1 MMSAPEKVDIKFEDL
16 KKACASG
23 GASTLVSVTEL
34 KPAAGEHASVAP
46 AKFVEGKKS
55 IFAFETRYI
64 DGEAARVVLIDSK
77 QSQLNRAEAAIMQ
90 DIRAEHP
97 VMRKL
102 PRIEVTYEN
111 DGKPITYTDLE
122 LPHRFADGHIRA
134 GEIDGQPATAH
145 EKYRAVRNST
155 PADLSALLDTAPAA
169 AVFGGWDSLRKKN
182 QLRLRS
188 ALVGEIIGVLA
199 DQNLS
204 GEEQLS
210 HRGGARVDPLEMG
223 VHLTTDEM
231 EKMVKI
237 QEAELGK
244 KFLKARR
251 DEIVDANKKGKTVS
265 GAGFGLGGIPP
276 KLEALGGVACQKII
290 RSWVLSFA
298 TLRQLRFGKNEE
310 ANIAARALLAA
321 FGLSAIARAEQ
332 ELYLRANCDLV
343 EAEEPQVTLDGRYGN
358 TRPLNHITVE
368 LADDLLAQAI
378 DYAQSHHV
386 AHWDGQI
393 LTVTGNPVILRGAVA
408 ESEDAE

>member
-46 AKFVEGKKS
+46 AKFVEGNKS
-55 IFAFETRYI
+55 TFAFETRYI

-111 DGKPITYTDLE
+111 DGKSIAYTDLE

-134 GEIDGQPATAH
+134 GKIDGQAATAH

-210 HRGGARVDPLEMG
+210 RRGGARVDPLEMS
-223 VHLTTDEM
+223 VRLSATDM
-231 EKMVKI
+231 EQLVKS
-237 QEAELGK
+237 QEGELSDKFVSKRREDIK
-244 KFLKARR
+244 KA
-251 DEIVDANKKGKTVS
+251 KKDTALS
-265 GAGFGLGGIPP
+265 GSVLGLGGIPP
-276 KLEALGGVACQKII
+276 QLEALGGVACQKII

-321 FGLSAIARAEQ
+321 LGLSAIARAEQ

>member
-46 AKFVEGKKS
+46 AKFVEGNKS
-55 IFAFETRYI
+55 TFAFETRYI

-111 DGKPITYTDLE
+111 DGKSISYTDLE

-134 GEIDGQPATAH
+134 GKIDGQPATAH

-204 GEEQLS
+204 GEAQLS
-210 HRGGARVDPLEMG
+210 RRGGARVDPLEMS
-223 VHLTTDEM
+223 VRLSAADM
-231 EKMVKI
+231 EQLVKS
-237 QEAELGK
+237 QEGELSDKFVSKRREDIK
-244 KFLKARR
+244 KA
-251 DEIVDANKKGKTVS
+251 KKDTALS
-265 GAGFGLGGIPP
+265 GSVLGLGGIPP
-276 KLEALGGVACQKII
+276 QLEALGGVACQKII

-368 LADDLLAQAI
+368 TADDLLAQAI

>member
-34 KPAAGEHASVAP
+34 KPAAGEHASVVP
-46 AKFVEGKKS
+46 AKFVEGNKS
-55 IFAFETRYI
+55 TFAFETRYI

-111 DGKPITYTDLE
+111 DGKSITYTDLE

-204 GEEQLS
+204 GEAQLS
-210 HRGGARVDPLEMG
+210 RRGGARVDPLEMS
-223 VHLTTDEM
+223 VRLSAADM
-231 EKMVKI
+231 EQLVKS
-237 QEAELGK
+237 QEGELSDKFVSKRREDIK
-244 KFLKARR
+244 KA
-251 DEIVDANKKGKTVS
+251 KKDTALS
-265 GAGFGLGGIPP
+265 GSVLGLGGIPP
-276 KLEALGGVACQKII
+276 QLEALGGVACQKII

-321 FGLSAIARAEQ
+321 LGLSAIARAEQ

-368 LADDLLAQAI
+368 TADDLLAQAI

-386 AHWDGQI
+386 AHWNGQV
-393 LTVTGNPVILRGAVA
+393 LSVTGNPVILRGAVA

>member
-46 AKFVEGKKS
+46 AKFVEGNKTT
-55 IFAFETRYI
+55 FAFETRYI

-111 DGKPITYTDLE
+111 DGKSISYTDLE

-134 GEIDGQPATAH
+134 GKIDGQAATAH

-204 GEEQLS
+204 GEAQLS
-210 HRGGARVDPLEMG
+210 RRGGARVDPLEMS
-223 VHLTTDEM
+223 VRLSAADM
-231 EKMVKI
+231 EQLVKS
-237 QEAELGK
+237 QEGELSDKFVSKRREDIK
-244 KFLKARR
+244 K
-251 DEIVDANKKGKTVS
+251 ANKDTALS
-265 GAGFGLGGIPP
+265 GSVLGLGGIPP
-276 KLEALGGVACQKII
+276 QLEALGGVACQKII

-321 FGLSAIARAEQ
+321 LGLSAIARAEQ

-368 LADDLLAQAI
+368 TADDLLAQAI

-386 AHWDGQI
+386 AHWNGQV
-393 LTVTGNPVILRGAVA
+393 LSVTGNPVILRGAVA

>member
-1 MMSAPEKVDIKFEDL
+1 MSISDKANISFEDL
-16 KKACASG
+16 KEACAAG

-46 AKFVEGKKS
+46 AKFVEGSKS

-64 DGEAARVVLIDSK
+64 DGQAARVVLIDSK

-90 DIRAEHP
+90 DIRADHS

-102 PRIEVTYEN
+102 PRIEVVYEN
-111 DGKPITYTDLE
+111 DGNSITYTDLE

-134 GEIDGQPATAH
+134 GEIDGNPATAH

-155 PADLSALLDTAPAA
+155 PADLSALLNTAPAA
-169 AVFGGWDSLRKKN
+169 AIFGGWDSLRKNN

-210 HRGGARVDPLEMG
+210 RRGGARVDPLEMS
-223 VHLTTDEM
+223 VRVNAAEM
-231 EKMVKI
+231 EQLVKS
-237 QEAELGK
+237 QEGELSDKFIAKRHEDIK
-244 KFLKARR
+244 KA
-251 DEIVDANKKGKTVS
+251 KKGTQLS
-265 GAGFGLGGIPP
+265 GSVLGLGGIPP
-276 KLEALGGVACQKII
+276 QLEALGGVACQKII

-298 TLRQLRFGKNEE
+298 TLRQLRFGENEE

-321 FGLSAIARAEQ
+321 FGLSAIARAER

-343 EAEEPQVTLDGRYGN
+343 EADEPQVTLDARYGKM
-358 TRPLNHITVE
+358 RPLNHITVE
-368 LADDLLAQAI
+368 VADDLLAQAI
-378 DYAQSHHV
+378 DYAQSHNV
-386 AHWDGQI
+386 AHWNGQV

>member
-46 AKFVEGKKS
+46 AKFVEGNKS
-55 IFAFETRYI
+55 TFAFETRYI

-111 DGKPITYTDLE
+111 DGRSISYTDLE

-134 GEIDGQPATAH
+134 GQIDGQPATAH

-210 HRGGARVDPLEMG
+210 RRGGARVDPLEMS
-223 VHLTTDEM
+223 VRLSAADM
-231 EKMVKI
+231 EQLVKS
-237 QEAELGK
+237 QEGELSDKFVSKRREDIK
-244 KFLKARR
+244 KA
-251 DEIVDANKKGKTVS
+251 KKDTALS
-265 GAGFGLGGIPP
+265 GSVLGLGGIPP
-276 KLEALGGVACQKII
+276 QLEALGGVACQKII

-321 FGLSAIARAEQ
+321 LGLSAIARAEQ

-343 EAEEPQVTLDGRYGN
+343 EAEEPQVTLDERYGN

>member
-46 AKFVEGKKS
+46 AKFVEGNKS
-55 IFAFETRYI
+55 TFAFETRYI

-111 DGKPITYTDLE
+111 DGKSITYTDLE

-204 GEEQLS
+204 GEAQLS
-210 HRGGARVDPLEMG
+210 RRGGARVDPLEMS
-223 VHLTTDEM
+223 VRLSAADM
-231 EKMVKI
+231 EQLVKS
-237 QEAELGK
+237 QEGELSDKFVSKRREDIK
-244 KFLKARR
+244 KA
-251 DEIVDANKKGKTVS
+251 KKDTALS
-265 GAGFGLGGIPP
+265 GSVLGLGGIPP
-276 KLEALGGVACQKII
+276 QLEALGGVACQKII

-321 FGLSAIARAEQ
+321 LGLSAIARAEQ

-358 TRPLNHITVE
+358 TRPMNHITVE

-386 AHWDGQI
+386 AHWNGHV
-393 LTVTGNPVILRGAVA
+393 LSVTGNPVILRGAVA

>member
-46 AKFVEGKKS
+46 AKFVEGNKS
-55 IFAFETRYI
+55 TFAFETRYI
-64 DGEAARVVLIDSK
+64 DSEAARVVLIDSK

-111 DGKPITYTDLE
+111 DGKFISYTDLE

-134 GEIDGQPATAH
+134 GKIDGQPATAH

-199 DQNLS
+199 DQARS
-204 GEEQLS
+204 GEAQLS
-210 HRGGARVDPLEMG
+210 RRGGARVDPLEMS
-223 VHLTTDEM
+223 VRLSAVDM
-231 EKMVKI
+231 EQLVKS
-237 QEAELGK
+237 QEGELSDKFISKRREDIK
-244 KFLKARR
+244 KA
-251 DEIVDANKKGKTVS
+251 KKDTALS
-265 GAGFGLGGIPP
+265 GSVLGLGGIPP
-276 KLEALGGVACQKII
+276 QLEALGGVACQKII

-358 TRPLNHITVE
+358 TRPMNHITVE

>member
-46 AKFVEGKKS
+46 AKFVEGNKS
-55 IFAFETRYI
+55 TFAFETRYI

-111 DGKPITYTDLE
+111 DGKSISYTDLE

-134 GEIDGQPATAH
+134 GKIDGQPATAH

-204 GEEQLS
+204 GEAQLS
-210 HRGGARVDPLEMG
+210 RRGGARVDPLEMS
-223 VHLTTDEM
+223 VRLSAADM
-231 EKMVKI
+231 EQLVKS
-237 QEAELGK
+237 QEGELSDKFVSKRREDIK
-244 KFLKARR
+244 KA
-251 DEIVDANKKGKTVS
+251 KKDTALS
-265 GAGFGLGGIPP
+265 GSVLGLGGIPP
-276 KLEALGGVACQKII
+276 QLEALGGVACQKII

-332 ELYLRANCDLV
+332 ELYLRANCDLI

-368 LADDLLAQAI
+368 TADDLLAQAI

>member
-46 AKFVEGKKS
+46 AKFVEGNKS
-55 IFAFETRYI
+55 TFAFETRYI
-64 DGEAARVVLIDSK
+64 DSEAARVVLIDSK

-111 DGKPITYTDLE
+111 DGKSITYTDLE

-134 GEIDGQPATAH
+134 GEIDGQAATAH

-204 GEEQLS
+204 GEAQLS
-210 HRGGARVDPLEMG
+210 RRGGARVDPLEMS
-223 VHLTTDEM
+223 VRLSAADM
-231 EKMVKI
+231 EQLVKS
-237 QEAELGK
+237 QEGELSDKFVSKRREDIK
-244 KFLKARR
+244 KA
-251 DEIVDANKKGKTVS
+251 KKDTALS
-265 GAGFGLGGIPP
+265 GSVLGLGGIPP
-276 KLEALGGVACQKII
+276 QLEALGGVACQKII

-321 FGLSAIARAEQ
+321 LGLSAIARAEQ

-343 EAEEPQVTLDGRYGN
+343 EAEEPQVTLDERYGN

-368 LADDLLAQAI
+368 TADDLLAQAI

>member
-46 AKFVEGKKS
+46 AKFVEGNKS
-55 IFAFETRYI
+55 TFAFETRYI

-111 DGKPITYTDLE
+111 DGKSISYTDLE

-134 GEIDGQPATAH
+134 GKIDGQPATAH

-210 HRGGARVDPLEMG
+210 RRGGARVDPLEMS
-223 VHLTTDEM
+223 VRLSAADM
-231 EKMVKI
+231 EQLVKS
-237 QEAELGK
+237 QEGELSDKFVSKRREDIK
-244 KFLKARR
+244 KA
-251 DEIVDANKKGKTVS
+251 KKDTAFS
-265 GAGFGLGGIPP
+265 GSVLGLGGIPP
-276 KLEALGGVACQKII
+276 QLEALGGVACQKII

-321 FGLSAIARAEQ
+321 LGLSAIARAEQ

-358 TRPLNHITVE
+358 IRPLNHITVE

>member
-46 AKFVEGKKS
+46 AKFVEGNKS
-55 IFAFETRYI
+55 TFAFETRYI

-111 DGKPITYTDLE
+111 DGRSISYTDLE

-134 GEIDGQPATAH
+134 GKIDGQAATAH

-204 GEEQLS
+204 GEAQLS
-210 HRGGARVDPLEMG
+210 RRGGARVDPLEMS
-223 VHLTTDEM
+223 VRLSAADM
-231 EKMVKI
+231 EQLVKS
-237 QEAELGK
+237 QEGELSDKFVSKRREDIK
-244 KFLKARR
+244 KA
-251 DEIVDANKKGKTVS
+251 KKDTALS
-265 GAGFGLGGIPP
+265 GSVLGLGGIPP
-276 KLEALGGVACQKII
+276 QLEALGGVACQKII

-321 FGLSAIARAEQ
+321 LGLSAIARAEQ

-343 EAEEPQVTLDGRYGN
+343 EAEEPQVTLDERYGN

>member
-46 AKFVEGKKS
+46 AKFVEGNKS
-55 IFAFETRYI
+55 TFAFETRYI

-111 DGKPITYTDLE
+111 NGKSIAYTDLE

-199 DQNLS
+199 DQARS
-204 GEEQLS
+204 GEAQLS
-210 HRGGARVDPLEMG
+210 RRGGARVDPLEMS
-223 VHLTTDEM
+223 VRLSAADM
-231 EKMVKI
+231 EQLVRS
-237 QEAELGK
+237 QEGELSDKFISKRREDIK
-244 KFLKARR
+244 KA
-251 DEIVDANKKGKTVS
+251 KKDTALS
-265 GAGFGLGGIPP
+265 GSVLGLGGIPP
-276 KLEALGGVACQKII
+276 QLEALGGVACQKII

-298 TLRQLRFGKNEE
+298 TLRQLRFGKNEK

-321 FGLSAIARAEQ
+321 LGLSAIARAEQ

-368 LADDLLAQAI
+368 TADDLLAQAI

-386 AHWDGQI
+386 AHWNGQV
-393 LTVTGNPVILRGAVA
+393 LSVTGNPVILRGAVA

>member
-1 MMSAPEKVDIKFEDL
+1 MSISDKANISFEDL
-16 KKACASG
+16 KEACAAG

-46 AKFVEGKKS
+46 AKFVEGNKS
-55 IFAFETRYI
+55 TFAFETRYI

-77 QSQLNRAEAAIMQ
+77 QSQLNRAESAIMQ

-111 DGKPITYTDLE
+111 DGKSIAYTDLE

-134 GEIDGQPATAH
+134 GKIDGQPATAH

-155 PADLSALLDTAPAA
+155 PADLSALLDTAPVA

-204 GEEQLS
+204 GEAQLS
-210 HRGGARVDPLEMG
+210 RRGGARVDPLEMS
-223 VHLTTDEM
+223 VRLSAADM
-231 EKMVKI
+231 EQLVKS
-237 QEAELGK
+237 QEGELSDKFVSKRREDIK
-244 KFLKARR
+244 KA
-251 DEIVDANKKGKTVS
+251 KKDTAFS
-265 GAGFGLGGIPP
+265 GSVLGLGGIPP
-276 KLEALGGVACQKII
+276 QLEALGGVACQKII

-321 FGLSAIARAEQ
+321 LGLSAIARAEQ

>member
-46 AKFVEGKKS
+46 AKFVEGNKS
-55 IFAFETRYI
+55 TFAFETRYI

-111 DGKPITYTDLE
+111 DGKSISYTDLE

-134 GEIDGQPATAH
+134 GKIDGQAATAH

-210 HRGGARVDPLEMG
+210 RRGGARVDPLEMS
-223 VHLTTDEM
+223 VRLSAADM
-231 EKMVKI
+231 EQLVKS
-237 QEAELGK
+237 QEGELSDKFVSKRREDIK
-244 KFLKARR
+244 KA
-251 DEIVDANKKGKTVS
+251 KKDTALS
-265 GAGFGLGGIPP
+265 GSVLGLGGIPP
-276 KLEALGGVACQKII
+276 QLDALGGVACQKII

-321 FGLSAIARAEQ
+321 LGLSAIARAEQ

>member
-34 KPAAGEHASVAP
+34 KPAAGGHASIAP
-46 AKFVEGKKS
+46 AKFVEGNKS
-55 IFAFETRYI
+55 TFAFETRYI
-64 DGEAARVVLIDSK
+64 DSEAARVVLIDSK

-111 DGKPITYTDLE
+111 DGKSISYTDLE

-134 GEIDGQPATAH
+134 GKIDGQPATAH

-204 GEEQLS
+204 GEAQLS
-210 HRGGARVDPLEMG
+210 RRGGARVDPLEMS
-223 VHLTTDEM
+223 VRLSAADM
-231 EKMVKI
+231 EQLVKS
-237 QEAELGK
+237 QEGELSDKFISKRREDIK
-244 KFLKARR
+244 KA
-251 DEIVDANKKGKTVS
+251 KKDTALS
-265 GAGFGLGGIPP
+265 GSVLGLGGIPP
-276 KLEALGGVACQKII
+276 QLEALGGVACQKII

-321 FGLSAIARAEQ
+321 LGLSAIARAEQ

-386 AHWDGQI
+386 AHWNGQV

>member
-46 AKFVEGKKS
+46 AKFVEGNKS
-55 IFAFETRYI
+55 TFAFETRDI
-64 DGEAARVVLIDSK
+64 DSEAARVVLIDSK

-111 DGKPITYTDLE
+111 DGKSISYTDLE

-134 GEIDGQPATAH
+134 GKIDGQPATAH

-204 GEEQLS
+204 GEAQLS
-210 HRGGARVDPLEMG
+210 RRGGARVDPLEMS
-223 VHLTTDEM
+223 VRLSAADM
-231 EKMVKI
+231 EQLVKS
-237 QEAELGK
+237 QEGELSDKFVSKRREDIK
-244 KFLKARR
+244 KA
-251 DEIVDANKKGKTVS
+251 KKDTALS
-265 GAGFGLGGIPP
+265 GSVLGLGGIPP
-276 KLEALGGVACQKII
+276 QLEALGGVACQKII

-321 FGLSAIARAEQ
+321 LGLSAIARAEQ

-368 LADDLLAQAI
+368 TADDLLAQAI

-386 AHWDGQI
+386 AHWNGQV
-393 LTVTGNPVILRGAVA
+393 LSVTGNPVILRGAVA

>member
-46 AKFVEGKKS
+46 AKFVEGNKS
-55 IFAFETRYI
+55 TFAFETRYI

-111 DGKPITYTDLE
+111 DGKSISYTDLE

-134 GEIDGQPATAH
+134 GKIDGQAATAH

-204 GEEQLS
+204 GEAQLS
-210 HRGGARVDPLEMG
+210 RRGGARVDPLEMS
-223 VHLTTDEM
+223 VRLSAADM
-231 EKMVKI
+231 EQLVKS
-237 QEAELGK
+237 QEGELSDKFVSKRREDIK
-244 KFLKARR
+244 KA
-251 DEIVDANKKGKTVS
+251 KKDTALS
-265 GAGFGLGGIPP
+265 GSVLGLGGIPP
-276 KLEALGGVACQKII
+276 QLEALGGVACQKII

-358 TRPLNHITVE
+358 TRPMNHITVE

>member
-46 AKFVEGKKS
+46 AKFVEGNKS
-55 IFAFETRYI
+55 TFAFETRYI
-64 DGEAARVVLIDSK
+64 DSEAARVVLIDSK

-90 DIRAEHP
+90 DIRADHS

-111 DGKPITYTDLE
+111 DGKSITYTDLE

-134 GEIDGQPATAH
+134 GKIDGQPATAH

-204 GEEQLS
+204 GEAQLS
-210 HRGGARVDPLEMG
+210 RRGGARVDPLEMS
-223 VHLTTDEM
+223 VRLSAADM
-231 EKMVKI
+231 EQLVKS
-237 QEAELGK
+237 QEGELSDKFVSKRREDIK
-244 KFLKARR
+244 KA
-251 DEIVDANKKGKTVS
+251 KKDTALS
-265 GAGFGLGGIPP
+265 GSVLGLGGIPP
-276 KLEALGGVACQKII
+276 QLEALGGVACQKII

-321 FGLSAIARAEQ
+321 LGLSAIARAEQ

-386 AHWDGQI
+386 AHWNGQV

>member
-1 MMSAPEKVDIKFEDL
+1 MSISDKANISFEDL
-16 KKACASG
+16 KEACAAG

-46 AKFVEGKKS
+46 AKFVEGNKS
-55 IFAFETRYI
+55 TFAFETRYI

-77 QSQLNRAEAAIMQ
+77 QSQLNRAESAIMQ

-111 DGKPITYTDLE
+111 DGKSIAYTDLE

-134 GEIDGQPATAH
+134 GKIDGQPATAH

-155 PADLSALLDTAPAA
+155 PADLSALLDTAPVA

-204 GEEQLS
+204 GEAQLS
-210 HRGGARVDPLEMG
+210 RRGGARVDPLEMS
-223 VHLTTDEM
+223 VRLSAADM
-231 EKMVKI
+231 EQLVKS
-237 QEAELGK
+237 QEGELSDKFVSKRREDIK
-244 KFLKARR
+244 KA
-251 DEIVDANKKGKTVS
+251 KKDTAFS
-265 GAGFGLGGIPP
+265 GSVLGLGGIPP
-276 KLEALGGVACQKII
+276 QLEALGGVACQKII

-321 FGLSAIARAEQ
+321 LGLSAIARAEQ

-343 EAEEPQVTLDGRYGN
+343 EAEKPQVTLDGRYGN

>member
-46 AKFVEGKKS
+46 AKFVEGNKS
-55 IFAFETRYI
+55 TFAFETRYI

-111 DGKPITYTDLE
+111 DGKSISYTDLE

-134 GEIDGQPATAH
+134 GKIDGQPATAH

-210 HRGGARVDPLEMG
+210 RRGGARVDPLEMS
-223 VHLTTDEM
+223 VRLSAADM
-231 EKMVKI
+231 EQLVKS
-237 QEAELGK
+237 QEGELSDKFVSKRREDIK
-244 KFLKARR
+244 KA
-251 DEIVDANKKGKTVS
+251 KKDTALS
-265 GAGFGLGGIPP
+265 GSVLGLGGIPP
-276 KLEALGGVACQKII
+276 QLEALGGVACQKII

-321 FGLSAIARAEQ
+321 LGLSAIARAEQ

>member
-46 AKFVEGKKS
+46 AKFVEGNKS
-55 IFAFETRYI
+55 TFAFETRYI
-64 DGEAARVVLIDSK
+64 DSEAARVVLIDSK

-111 DGKPITYTDLE
+111 DGKSISYTDLE

-134 GEIDGQPATAH
+134 GKIDGQPATAH

-204 GEEQLS
+204 GEAQLS
-210 HRGGARVDPLEMG
+210 RRGGARVDPLEMS
-223 VHLTTDEM
+223 VRLSAADM
-231 EKMVKI
+231 EQLVKS
-237 QEAELGK
+237 QEGELSDKFVSKRREDIK
-244 KFLKARR
+244 KA
-251 DEIVDANKKGKTVS
+251 KKDTALSVS
-265 GAGFGLGGIPP
+265 VLGLGGIPP
-276 KLEALGGVACQKII
+276 QLEALGGVACQKII

-321 FGLSAIARAEQ
+321 LGLSAIARAEQ

-368 LADDLLAQAI
+368 TADDLLAQAI

-386 AHWDGQI
+386 AHWNGQV
-393 LTVTGNPVILRGAVA
+393 LSVTGNPVILRGAVA

>member
-46 AKFVEGKKS
+46 AKFVEGNKTT
-55 IFAFETRYI
+55 FAFETRYI

-111 DGKPITYTDLE
+111 DGKSISYTDLE

-134 GEIDGQPATAH
+134 GKIDGQAATAH

-204 GEEQLS
+204 GEAQLS
-210 HRGGARVDPLEMG
+210 RRGGARVDPLEMS
-223 VHLTTDEM
+223 VRLSAADM
-231 EKMVKI
+231 EQLVKS
-237 QEAELGK
+237 QEGELSDKFVSKRREDIK
-244 KFLKARR
+244 KA
-251 DEIVDANKKGKTVS
+251 KKDTALS
-265 GAGFGLGGIPP
+265 GSVLGLGGIPP
-276 KLEALGGVACQKII
+276 QLEALGGVACQKII

-321 FGLSAIARAEQ
+321 LGLSAIARAEQ

-343 EAEEPQVTLDGRYGN
+343 EAEEPQVTLDERYGN

-368 LADDLLAQAI
+368 TADDLLAQAI

-386 AHWDGQI
+386 AHWNGQV
-393 LTVTGNPVILRGAVA
+393 LSVTGNPVILRGAVA

>member
-46 AKFVEGKKS
+46 AKFVEGNKS
-55 IFAFETRYI
+55 TFAFETRYI

-90 DIRAEHP
+90 DIRADHS

-111 DGKPITYTDLE
+111 DGKSISYTDLE

-134 GEIDGQPATAH
+134 GKIDGQPATAH

-210 HRGGARVDPLEMG
+210 RRGGARVDPLEMS
-223 VHLTTDEM
+223 VRLSAADM
-231 EKMVKI
+231 EQLVKS
-237 QEAELGK
+237 QEGELSDKFVSKRREDIK
-244 KFLKARR
+244 KA
-251 DEIVDANKKGKTVS
+251 KKDTALS
-265 GAGFGLGGIPP
+265 GSVLGLGGIPP
-276 KLEALGGVACQKII
+276 QLEALGGVACQKII

-386 AHWDGQI
+386 AHWDGQV
-393 LTVTGNPVILRGAVA
+393 LSVTGNPVILRGAVA

>member
-46 AKFVEGKKS
+46 AKFVEGNKS
-55 IFAFETRYI
+55 TFAFETRYI

-111 DGKPITYTDLE
+111 DGKSISYTDLE

-134 GEIDGQPATAH
+134 GKIDGQPATAH

-210 HRGGARVDPLEMG
+210 RRGGARVDPLEMS
-223 VHLTTDEM
+223 VRLSAADM
-231 EKMVKI
+231 EQLVKS
-237 QEAELGK
+237 QEGELSDKFVSKRREDIK
-244 KFLKARR
+244 KA
-251 DEIVDANKKGKTVS
+251 KKDTALS
-265 GAGFGLGGIPP
+265 GSVLGLGGIPP
-276 KLEALGGVACQKII
+276 QLEALGGVACQKII

-298 TLRQLRFGKNEE
+298 TLRQLRFSKNEE

-321 FGLSAIARAEQ
+321 LGLSAIARAEQ

-368 LADDLLAQAI
+368 TADDLLAQAI

-386 AHWDGQI
+386 AHWNGQV
-393 LTVTGNPVILRGAVA
+393 LSVTGNPVILRGAVA